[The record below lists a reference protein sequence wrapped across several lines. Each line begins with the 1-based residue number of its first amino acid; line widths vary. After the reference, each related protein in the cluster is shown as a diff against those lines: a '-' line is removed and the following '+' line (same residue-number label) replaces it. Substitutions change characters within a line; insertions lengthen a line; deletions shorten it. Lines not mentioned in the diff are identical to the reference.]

1 MVDVYDLTASTIFD
15 DADIDDINGQRL
27 PEGG

>member
-15 DADIDDINGQRL
+15 DADIDDINSQRL